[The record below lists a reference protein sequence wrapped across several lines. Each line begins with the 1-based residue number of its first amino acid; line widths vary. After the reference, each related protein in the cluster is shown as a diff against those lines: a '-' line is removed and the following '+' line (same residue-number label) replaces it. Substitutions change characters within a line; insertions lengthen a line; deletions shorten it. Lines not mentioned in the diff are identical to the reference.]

1 MEYTTAGVEVAQ
13 AVEEVERMDEG
24 EAPAVEEVVETESE
38 EEEGPMRDGEGEAS
52 GDEQPADEAGAAIA
66 GNPTGATYVVKF
78 DANCNRTS
86 NLVQGPERAALR
98 PFRDSSTAVGQLL
111 RRKQGADSAET
122 IQFVAHAKLSHRVI
136 VSRTAMDALAIV
148 GNRAETAQL
157 KIALA
162 AIAGKKAADKKVAA
176 KARAHKALGAA
187 NTKLK
192 ELVTAVAALEGKEPD
207 DDQKAGIKAAKD
219 KVAACALRLQRI

>member
-1 MEYTTAGVEVAQ
+1 MECTTAAGVKVAPN
-13 AVEEVERMDEG
+13 AEEVQWMDEG

-78 DANCNRTS
+78 DANCDTKP
-86 NLVQGPERAALR
+86 NLVQGRERAALR

-111 RRKQGADSAET
+111 GLKQGADPAET
-122 IQFVAHAKLSHRVI
+122 IQFVAHAKLTDEVFVNRSAVH
-136 VSRTAMDALAIV
+136 ALAVV
-148 GNRAETAQL
+148 GTRAEDAQL

-176 KARAHKALGAA
+176 KARAHKALEAA

-192 ELVTAVAALEGKEPD
+192 ELVAALEGKEPD

>member
-1 MEYTTAGVEVAQ
+1 MEYTAAGVEVAQ

-24 EAPAVEEVVETESE
+24 EAPAVERVVETESE
-38 EEEGPMRDGEGEAS
+38 EEEGPMRDGEGATS
-52 GDEQPADEAGAAIA
+52 GDEQPAGQAGAAIA

-78 DANCNRTS
+78 DANCNKTS
-86 NLVQGPERAALR
+86 NLVQGCERTALR

-111 RRKQGADSAET
+111 RRKQGADPAET
-122 IQFVAHAKLSHRVI
+122 IQLVAHAKLTDEVFVNRSAVH
-136 VSRTAMDALAIV
+136 ALAVV
-148 GNRAETAQL
+148 GTRAEDAQL
-157 KIALA
+157 KIAIA
-162 AIAGKKAADKKVAA
+162 AIAGKKAADKKVAT
-176 KARAHKALGAA
+176 KARAHKALEAA

-192 ELVTAVAALEGKEPD
+192 ELVAALEGKEPD